1 MLKKKEIWVAIIALM
16 VGVGLYGYTILAT
29 INDDQDAVAQSSSLE
44 TAVARTGDLTIIA
57 SGSGEV
63 VPASE
68 IGLTFDGSGV
78 VIEVLVSVGEQVK
91 DGEVLARL
99 QTDKTQAELATEI
112 TEAELA
118 FVQARQ
124 NLDALY
130 KTAEIEAARALIE
143 LEEAQL
149 AFEEVMDLELEK
161 ALALGAIA
169 QAQEAIEEAEMMLYI
184 YNSVPSDEAV
194 YTAYASLLFKEAE
207 LDEIQAELE
216 KAERKIKGVKDPRM
230 RERYEDQILQ
240 LKVKLT
246 NQQIMV
252 EDATYRL
259 NSIDD
264 AADPLDVSVSETH
277 LATAQAQLA
286 AAQSELNKLEN
297 GPNPGAIAMAEARL
311 EQARV
316 DWERLK
322 DGPDPEEIARL
333 DAQLESARLAL
344 ELAQQGTTVIDLV
357 APMDSIVIALNVDV
371 GDRHESGT
379 GTSNAETGP
388 SGPQSEIE
396 MIEAFLFGNQNST
409 TNNDSSLVTIA
420 DLSQPLIEAYIDET
434 DFEKVAIGYPAEV
447 TFDALPG
454 ETFAGEIVEIS
465 PKLET
470 VSNVQAVRI
479 LVRLDATSYAKPTPL
494 PIGLTASVDVI
505 AGQAVNAVLVP
516 VEALVEVGPEKY
528 VVYIVENEGTQPRDV
543 TIGLMDF
550 TSVEIIDG
558 ISAGEVIAIGY
569 DKPTGN

>member
-396 MIEAFLFGNQNST
+396 MIEAFLFGNQSST